1 MGQTQSDTN
10 DSTTNTGSFVFLED
24 EHGGLSATSY
34 VRLPNAIADL
44 LEGSERTQA
53 EQFIADSLHTNQEV
67 RTLTATVERL
77 QEGLAMEHAKREES
91 EASVIS
97 MAHDLELEQRAHAE
111 TRQKCV
117 DIEYR
122 LEQAEAKNKE
132 RSQRCIDIEY
142 RLEQAEAKNKE
153 LSLYF
158 QGVLE
163 AERLASMERF
173 QRLEAAL
180 AQHGR
185 LGQVGLGGCMRC
197 PHHCPALVPC

>member
-132 RSQRCIDIEY
+132 
-142 RLEQAEAKNKE
+142 